1 MAHSN
6 DLIMVL
12 DRLIYMQSYIFF
24 LIHTRKKL
32 KKLKNHLSP
41 FLSVNTTE
49 SSIDRSSMPNIT
61 ARLTSVGIST

>member
-24 LIHTRKKL
+24 LIQTR